1 MDQVFTKYYSDLVAL
16 LPFNDVHFRS
26 CLETA
31 GLFEGNLKE
40 EVKAKPTS
48 AEKAEHFLDHKIK
61 NDHGSFI
68 KLLAVME
75 EFSSDCVKNLASKI
89 KPDIPQHFRVS
100 GNSLV
105 RIYLFLIKCVHK
117 I

>member
-1 MDQVFTKYYSDLVAL
+1 MDQVITKYYRDLVTL

-48 AEKAEHFLDHKIK
+48 AEKAEHFLDHIK

-68 KLLAVME
+68 KLLTVME
-75 EFSSDCVKNLASKI
+75 EFSSDSIKNLASKI
-89 KPDIPQHFRVS
+89 KSDNFRES
-100 GNSLV
+100 GNSLIS
-105 RIYLFLIKCVHK
+105 IYLFLIKCVQRSRYIH
-117 I
+117 